1 MRKIVK
7 RKIAAACVAAFM
19 VLQCLPAA
27 AAYADGPSQEVVL
40 EKTAHWTDERAYE
53 AEIDL
58 TVKGM
63 QSYTEKQKP
72 VNIVPV
78 LDVTASMNYCDTP
91 GHTKLVI
98 GHTLSAMENSKE
110 IWEEIKETLPD
121 EETYR
126 KLGEESPDQL
136 FFVLARV
143 CGP

>member
-1 MRKIVK
+1 M
-7 RKIAAACVAAFM
+7 
-19 VLQCLPAA
+19 
-27 AAYADGPSQEVVL
+27 
-40 EKTAHWTDERAYE
+40 
-53 AEIDL
+53 
-58 TVKGM
+58 
-63 QSYTEKQKP
+63 
-72 VNIVPV
+72 NIVPV

-136 FFVLARV
+136 FLSLPESVDLRGNAGWYAGRKIEV
-143 CGP
+143 TGLPYDNISGWKIIYVTDDQTLLTE